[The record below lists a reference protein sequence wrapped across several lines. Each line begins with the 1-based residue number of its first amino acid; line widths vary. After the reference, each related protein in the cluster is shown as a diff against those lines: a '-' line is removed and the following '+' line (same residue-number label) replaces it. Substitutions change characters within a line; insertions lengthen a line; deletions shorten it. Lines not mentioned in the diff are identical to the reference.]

1 MVKEFYFLCARGTHG
16 GPEALHQIV
25 DKINTVTKNK
35 AYITYFQKDFV
46 KEEKFKSFNVNYL
59 HIKDVP
65 DVDSVVLCATETNTY
80 FFRRFKNTK
89 KVMVWLSLYH
99 YLRNIKES
107 EYTFIERCK
116 YLYSLNK
123 YPWPAYPL
131 YYLRDLLQNKKH
143 FRFDMQDVIHTY
155 NCEYV
160 AEYLRNNGVKE
171 NEMLFL
177 DGPIRTEYF
186 QEMHA
191 EEKKHIVAYNPAK
204 GAEQYAPAVIE
215 EMKKLDSTI
224 EFIAISGLTVQQVK
238 DALLKAKVYLD
249 FGFFPGPEKLVKEAA
264 LCGCNIITSDRG
276 AAKNDVDILIP
287 KEFKFDMEKDDYK
300 DIACL
305 AYDML
310 KNYQNYIEMFD
321 GYRNKIKT
329 LSDNFE
335 QVIENFTQMFD

>member
-1 MVKEFYFLCARGTHG
+1 
-16 GPEALHQIV
+16 
-25 DKINTVTKNK
+25 
-35 AYITYFQKDFV
+35 
-46 KEEKFKSFNVNYL
+46 
-59 HIKDVP
+59 
-65 DVDSVVLCATETNTY
+65 
-80 FFRRFKNTK
+80 
-89 KVMVWLSLYH
+89 
-99 YLRNIKES
+99 
-107 EYTFIERCK
+107 
-116 YLYSLNK
+116 
-123 YPWPAYPL
+123 
-131 YYLRDLLQNKKH
+131 
-143 FRFDMQDVIHTY
+143 
-155 NCEYV
+155 
-160 AEYLRNNGVKE
+160 
-171 NEMLFL
+171 
-177 DGPIRTEYF
+177 
-186 QEMHA
+186 
-191 EEKKHIVAYNPAK
+191 
-204 GAEQYAPAVIE
+204 
-215 EMKKLDSTI
+215 MKKLDSTI

-310 KNYQNYIEMFD
+310 KNYQNYNEMFD